1 MQAITINFFN
11 ATKSLYVDK
20 ESCDLKTLQEKL
32 DHLQQ
37 KTTLHIGEIETSNND
52 FETKAYYKTPM
63 TTLVSSILFKCK
75 IVTFLAFSPASISA
89 ELL

>member
-1 MQAITINFFN
+1 MQDININFVN
-11 ATKSLYVDK
+11 STRSLFVDK
-20 ESCDLKTLQEKL
+20 EICELKTLQEKL

-52 FETKAYYKTPM
+52 FETKAYYKTSM
-63 TTLVSSILFKCK
+63 TTVVSSILFKCK